1 MSVDY
6 FYARP
11 IGMWVVVEEITGVVK
26 TVHFIEDHTGKTRI
40 THPVSLDLLRYFNGE
55 MVDFSTY
62 DVDMSG
68 FTPFQ
73 HLVLTAVRNIGW
85 GTSITYS
92 QLAGLIERP
101 LASRAVGTALGKNR
115 APLII
120 PCHRVVSK
128 NGTGGF
134 SYGVKMKT
142 TLLDLE
148 SIEV

>member
-6 FYARP
+6 FYAQP
-11 IGMWVVVEEITGVVK
+11 IGRWVAVEEITGVVK
-26 TVHFIEDHTGKTRI
+26 TVHFIEDRNGKTRI

-55 MVDFSTY
+55 TVDFSMY
-62 DVDMSG
+62 DVDLSG

-73 HLVLTAVRNIGW
+73 QHVLTAVRNIGW

-92 QLAGLIERP
+92 ELAGLIERP
-101 LASRAVGTALGKNR
+101 LASRAVGTALSKNR
-115 APLII
+115 APVII

-134 SYGVKMKT
+134 SYGIEMKT

-148 SIEV
+148 SGEV